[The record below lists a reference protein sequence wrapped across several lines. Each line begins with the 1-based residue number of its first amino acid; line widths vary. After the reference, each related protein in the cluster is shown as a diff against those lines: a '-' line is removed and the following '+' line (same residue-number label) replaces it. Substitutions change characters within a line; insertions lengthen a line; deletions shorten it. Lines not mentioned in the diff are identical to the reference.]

1 MVTVPDPPALEA
13 GAVEEEVAGASVPPM
28 VAEIMVAQNI
38 VFGILA
44 VVMVAAAFRLV
55 TTQNVV
61 RAALFLAIVLAGAA
75 GLYILLAAEF
85 VAWVQVLV
93 YIGAVVVLL
102 LFGVMLTRAPIG
114 RDADLDNDQ
123 RLLGALV
130 ALFLFGALGAV
141 LLDAFGDQEVGT
153 IAIRRTAEVSDSIFG
168 DYVIPFEVS
177 SVLLLAA
184 LVGAVALAAEG
195 TRTAMYLNQFLLL
208 AAVLFCL
215 GVYGVLAR
223 KNAVLVL
230 MSIELMLNAV
240 NINLIA
246 FGAFRDN
253 VIGQVFSLFVIA
265 IAAAEVGVGLAIV
278 LLIFRN
284 RADIDLDELDLMKG

>member
-1 MVTVPDPPALEA
+1 
-13 GAVEEEVAGASVPPM
+13 
-28 VAEIMVAQNI
+28 MVAQNV

-130 ALFLFGALGAV
+130 ALFLLGALGAV
-141 LLDAFGDQEVGT
+141 LLDAFGDQKVGSFT
-153 IAIRRTAEVSDSIFG
+153 IQRTAAVSDSIFG
-168 DYVIPFEVS
+168 DFVVPFEVA

-184 LVGAVALAAEG
+184 LVGAVALA
-195 TRTAMYLNQFLLL
+195 R
-208 AAVLFCL
+208 
-215 GVYGVLAR
+215 
-223 KNAVLVL
+223 
-230 MSIELMLNAV
+230 
-240 NINLIA
+240 
-246 FGAFRDN
+246 RD
-253 VIGQVFSLFVIA
+253 
-265 IAAAEVGVGLAIV
+265 
-278 LLIFRN
+278 
-284 RADIDLDELDLMKG
+284 

>member
-1 MVTVPDPPALEA
+1 ML
-13 GAVEEEVAGASVPPM
+13 
-28 VAEIMVAQNI
+28 AEIMVAQNV

-123 RLLGALV
+123 RVLGALV
-130 ALFLFGALGAV
+130 ALFLLGALGAV
-141 LLDAFGDQEVGT
+141 LLDAFGSQEVGNVT
-153 IAIRRTAEVSDSIFG
+153 IRRTGEVGDSIFG
-168 DYVIPFEVS
+168 DFVVPFEVA
-177 SVLLLAA
+177 SVLLLSA
-184 LVGAVALAAEG
+184 LVGAVALA
-195 TRTAMYLNQFLLL
+195 R
-208 AAVLFCL
+208 
-215 GVYGVLAR
+215 
-223 KNAVLVL
+223 
-230 MSIELMLNAV
+230 
-240 NINLIA
+240 
-246 FGAFRDN
+246 RD
-253 VIGQVFSLFVIA
+253 
-265 IAAAEVGVGLAIV
+265 
-278 LLIFRN
+278 
-284 RADIDLDELDLMKG
+284 

>member
-1 MVTVPDPPALEA
+1 ML
-13 GAVEEEVAGASVPPM
+13 
-28 VAEIMVAQNI
+28 AEIQVAQNI

-114 RDADLDNDQ
+114 RDADLDNEQ

-130 ALFLFGALGAV
+130 ALFLLGSLGAV
-141 LLDAFGDQEVGT
+141 LIDAFGDQKVGT
-153 IAIRRTAEVSDSIFG
+153 VAIRRTAEVSDSIFG
-168 DYVIPFEVS
+168 DFVIPFEVAS
-177 SVLLLAA
+177 ILLLAA
-184 LVGAVALAAEG
+184 LVGAVALA
-195 TRTAMYLNQFLLL
+195 R
-208 AAVLFCL
+208 
-215 GVYGVLAR
+215 
-223 KNAVLVL
+223 
-230 MSIELMLNAV
+230 
-240 NINLIA
+240 
-246 FGAFRDN
+246 RD
-253 VIGQVFSLFVIA
+253 
-265 IAAAEVGVGLAIV
+265 
-278 LLIFRN
+278 
-284 RADIDLDELDLMKG
+284 